1 MAVIVVSQVVQSPAT
16 DFLQSQL
23 DQIGVGAGNNLLR
36 PPAGGTY
43 EPFATNFIT
52 QIGKV
57 AGVVGLEDYTSI
69 LADKTAGAPIVN
81 NLPITIPTQQL
92 KVVIEPPSL
101 ADDFLDRIYMIPE
114 ELDVGAVVSDAQ
126 RSFIVFNAHRRNS
139 QHLKSITPFQD
150 DGIVL
155 TEPAGKAAPTSYC
168 PSEQRTYTLDI
179 SAVGP
184 TTIAATFTFDWP
196 PGSTPGIPA
205 GTSVFTLLG
214 FRIVLFPFP
223 PTWRSPLVERIEYS
237 TDVLLSDNATE
248 QRARLRK
255 FPRKFYEFE
264 ASAFPG
270 GGLTLEQASQK
281 FDSLIWGFGARQFAV
296 PVWTDCL
303 ILNAGTTAGQT
314 VLAVDPV
321 GKDFFVGGLGVV
333 YKNIEEFETF
343 NIVSAP
349 DGGPITLTGG
359 LQDTIAGPVRI
370 YPVHTARID
379 TAQETLRPFDQFV
392 FGGFTFAVDDNHEDP
407 TPADPATTFKVDSEA
422 TPLPV
427 LQDQPER
434 SNDLT
439 HEFQRKAFVL
449 DYKFGPKATDDN
461 IGSPIEIKS
470 FRWAFGDRALF
481 STWKAMI
488 QSRAGR
494 LKPIW
499 VPSWHSDLEIVL
511 PVGDL
516 DTTITI
522 RDIGY
527 RTFYQNQAGR
537 NAMQILLK
545 DNTRVYVGL
554 VTSSAAGAPGE
565 EILTLDT
572 AVGSAIP
579 VLGDI
584 AKVSFM
590 GLYRMEADL
599 FEIAWESAN
608 NPIIEVR
615 MRLLVADTNNAVN

>member
-1 MAVIVVSQVVQSPAT
+1 MAVITVSQVVQPPVT
-16 DFLQSQL
+16 DFLGSQL
-23 DQIGVGAGNNLLR
+23 DIAISSNLLR
-36 PPAGGTY
+36 PPAGGLLD
-43 EPFATNFIT
+43 PMPSNFIFKL
-52 QIGKV
+52 GLD
-57 AGVVGLEDYTSI
+57 AGVVGLEDIDPI
-69 LADKTAGAPIVN
+69 LVDLTVAAVKVV
-81 NLPITIPTQQL
+81 NLPISISTQQV
-92 KVVIEPPSL
+92 KVVRALPQIVE
-101 ADDFLDRIYMIPE
+101 DFADRIYMIPE
-114 ELDVGAVVSDAQ
+114 ELDVGAVVSDAE
-126 RSFIVFNAHRRNS
+126 RSFIVFNAHRRQS
-139 QHLKSITPFQD
+139 QHLQSITPFQD
-150 DGIVL
+150 AGIVL
-155 TEPAGKAAPTSYC
+155 TEPVGKIAPASYC
-168 PSEQRTYTLDI
+168 PSEQRTYLLNI
-179 SAVGP
+179 SAEGP
-184 TTIAATFTFDWP
+184 SNIAATYTFDWP
-196 PGSTPGIPA
+196 AGATPGVAA
-205 GTSVFTLLG
+205 GTTIFTLLG

-223 PTWRSPLVERIEYS
+223 PTWRAPLVERLEYA

-270 GGLTLEQASQK
+270 GGLTLEEASQK

-321 GKDFFVGGLGVV
+321 DKDFFVGGLGVV
-333 YKNIEEFETF
+333 YKNVNEFETF
-343 NIVSAP
+343 NITSAP
-349 DGGPITLTGG
+349 DGGPITLTGA

-370 YPVHTARID
+370 YPVHTARLD
-379 TAQETLRPFDQFV
+379 TSQETLRPFDQFV

-434 SNDLT
+434 STDLT
-439 HEFQRKAFVL
+439 HEYQRKAFVL
-449 DYKFGPKATDDN
+449 DYKFGARAIDDN
-461 IGSPIEIKS
+461 VGSPIEIKS

-499 VPSWHSDLEIVL
+499 VPSWHRDVEIVV

-516 DTTITI
+516 DTTLTI
-522 RDIGY
+522 KDIGY

-537 NAMQILLK
+537 NAFQILLK

-554 VTSSAAGAPGE
+554 VTSSAAGVPGE

-572 AVGSAIP
+572 AVGTAIP
-579 VLGDI
+579 ILSDI